1 MSHGHFFA
9 SGALILAIKHR
20 SWLFLLAFS
29 CFTSCV
35 SSCCTTKWLSHTY
48 TCLPSLLNL
57 PPTSPQ
63 CWTYY
68 CLDLISAL
76 VHFLEEAS
84 KLIKWFFFKLDLFL
98 ASRYNQVWTCLLT
111 INNEKMGQKYWKQQ
125 FSDTGPESMCQCM
138 GFLFFF
144 LFFYWRIIDLQNF
157 VVLCQ
162 TSTWIS
168 HKYTYIPSLL
178 NLPPISLPIPP
189 RFFTSWAKRETQE
202 YWTYSL
208 SSGSSWPRNLTVVS
222 CIAGW
227 FFTNW
232 AISVCV
238 CVYKCVCVCVYI
250 YILIYIYIKNKK

>member
-144 LFFYWRIIDLQNF
+144 SFLLFKDNW
-157 VVLCQ
+157 
-162 TSTWIS
+162 
-168 HKYTYIPSLL
+168 
-178 NLPPISLPIPP
+178 
-189 RFFTSWAKRETQE
+189 FTEFCC
-202 YWTYSL
+202 SL
-208 SSGSSWPRNLTVVS
+208 SNL
-222 CIAGW
+222 
-227 FFTNW
+227 NM
-232 AISVCV
+232 
-238 CVYKCVCVCVYI
+238 
-250 YILIYIYIKNKK
+250 NQP

>member
-144 LFFYWRIIDLQNF
+144 SF
-157 VVLCQ
+157 
-162 TSTWIS
+162 
-168 HKYTYIPSLL
+168 LL
-178 NLPPISLPIPP
+178 LKDNW
-189 RFFTSWAKRETQE
+189 FTEFCC
-202 YWTYSL
+202 SL
-208 SSGSSWPRNLTVVS
+208 SNL
-222 CIAGW
+222 
-227 FFTNW
+227 NMNQPQ
-232 AISVCV
+232 
-238 CVYKCVCVCVYI
+238 VYI
-250 YILIYIYIKNKK
+250 YPLPFEPPSHLPPHPTPLGWYRAPVWVSWAIQQIPVGYLFCIW